1 MKITNKNNL
10 PEPMLNFVQQDGY
23 KSTMDTIRVTELL
36 KGVRE
41 VWLTKRH
48 YDELEQDVSE
58 MIWMM
63 FGTALHSILEASEEE
78 GHQIKEARLSEKI
91 GDLTL
96 SGGFD
101 LYDGKKK
108 KVIDYKT
115 CSVWKVIYGDLDDWK
130 KQTAIYSWL
139 LTKAG
144 FEVTG
149 TQIVALMKDHSIGKA
164 RWDAAYPSHPVQV
177 FEFPYTDR
185 EAAEIETFIMAK
197 MQEFAE
203 TKDLPDDELPV
214 CSDDER
220 WYSGDKYAVMKGKNK
235 RALRVLDTEKEAEQW
250 MESNEDKGG
259 THIEHRKGENRK
271 CLDYCGVADFCSFY
285 HKEVKNG

>member
-23 KSTMDTIRVTELL
+23 KPSMDTIRVTELL

-48 YDELEQDVSE
+48 YDELEQDVSD

-115 CSVWKVIYGDLDDWK
+115 CSVWKVIYGDLDDWR
-130 KQTAIYSWL
+130 KQSAIYSWL

-144 FEVTG
+144 FEVIG
-149 TQIVALMKDHSIGKA
+149 TQIVALMKDHSVGKA
-164 RWDAAYPSHPVQV
+164 RWDASYPPHPVQV
-177 FEFPYTDR
+177 FEFPYTYK
-185 EAAEIETFIMAK
+185 EAGDIEAFIISK
-197 MQEFAE
+197 MQEFAD
-203 TKDLPDDELPV
+203 TKDLSENELPV
-214 CSDDER
+214 CSDEER

>member
-1 MKITNKNNL
+1 
-10 PEPMLNFVQQDGY
+10 MLNFVQQDGY
-23 KSTMDTIRVTELL
+23 KPDMDTIRVTELL

-48 YDELEQDVSE
+48 NDELEQDVSD

-115 CSVWKVIYGDLDDWK
+115 CSVWKVIYGDLDDWR
-130 KQTAIYSWL
+130 KQSAIYSWL

-164 RWDAAYPSHPVQV
+164 RREASYPPLPVQT
-177 FEFPYTDR
+177 FEFPYTSK
-185 EAAEIETFIMAK
+185 EAEEIDAFIKNK
-197 MQEFAE
+197 MSEIADY
-203 TKDLPDDELPV
+203 KDTPDDELPI
-214 CSDDER
+214 CSDEER
-220 WYSGDKYAVMKGKNK
+220 WYSGTKYAVKKGKNK
-235 RALRVLDTEKEAEQW
+235 TALRVLDSMEEAEQW
-250 MESNEDKGG
+250 MQDNEHRGG
-259 THIEHRKGENRK
+259 TDVEVRLGENRK
-271 CLDYCGVADFCSFY
+271 CLDYCSAREFCNYY
-285 HKEVKNG
+285 HEVVKND